1 MIDSRQL
8 PNIITGGRKKRVKT
22 MRRHGKKRGGGI
34 FDYDL
39 LTGETY
45 NKNAVH
51 SINSSSG
58 TQNTMH
64 KIMGTPQEVG
74 PNLKIDSLPSK
85 AMV

>member
-1 MIDSRQL
+1 
-8 PNIITGGRKKRVKT
+8 
-22 MRRHGKKRGGGI
+22 MRGKKRGGGI

-45 NKNAVH
+45 NQNAVQ
-51 SINSSSG
+51 SLNTSSG

-64 KIMGTPQEVG
+64 KIMGTPQEAG
-74 PNLKIDSLPSK
+74 PNLRIDGLPSK